1 MARARAIAR
10 GIGVH
15 RQRPTG
21 TSRGALVVGHRGA
34 AREEAENTLPS
45 FGRAVELGAD
55 AIEADICI
63 TRDRRFVVWHDADP
77 NERVALARQAGLEK
91 LRYRPQGPD
100 LGSPWR
106 RPVREL
112 TLDELRRHYSYVP
125 SDDEDAGG
133 PGSGT
138 RAEPIPLDD
147 LLEWASGEARLTDL
161 FLDVKLDESQ
171 TRDAAGLVEFLE
183 ETASGRTLPVIH
195 LLSPCEPVIRQ
206 LAKSTAR
213 CRDRLRVSADFE
225 LPGADRLAPPTGACD
240 VSLGCGERLWIGFR
254 GDVEACVRR
263 REQGV
268 FGCVVAWTV
277 NDPKN
282 LRRLVRDGVDGIL
295 TDDVAL
301 LRRIVE
307 SDGHVS
313 REAGGGRQN
322 QHKRDSRFCQFEIGR
337 KFFSQADRLC
347 FPNFDNNIFH

>member
-10 GIGVH
+10 GLGVH
-15 RQRPTG
+15 RQRLPA

-45 FGRAVELGAD
+45 CARAVELGAD
-55 AIEADICI
+55 SIEADICV
-63 TRDRRFVVWHDADP
+63 TRDGRFVVWHDADP

-91 LRYRPQGPD
+91 LRYRPQVPD

-112 TLDELRRHYSYVP
+112 TFEELRRHYSYVP
-125 SDDEDAGG
+125 SDDDDTGG
-133 PGSGT
+133 PASGPQ
-138 RAEPIPLDD
+138 AEPIALDD
-147 LLEWASGEARLTDL
+147 LLEWASGEDRLTDL

-171 TRDAAGLVEFLE
+171 TREAAGLVDFLE
-183 ETASGRTLPVIH
+183 ATASDRTLPLLH

-206 LAKSTAR
+206 LAKSTAG

-254 GDVEACVRR
+254 GDVDACVRR

-268 FGCVVAWTV
+268 FGCVVAWTLS
-277 NDPKN
+277 DPKK

-301 LRRIVE
+301 LRKIVD
-307 SDGHVS
+307 S
-313 REAGGGRQN
+313 EAGPSIPVGAGLDPAPTSQHRPRQSRLRGRPQGPPL
-322 QHKRDSRFCQFEIGR
+322 RRS
-337 KFFSQADRLC
+337 
-347 FPNFDNNIFH
+347 